1 VTGQRK
7 PKAKVDVHKL
17 VSRLNTESKT
27 LLEREIIAP
36 LLPGGR
42 IRTRLGGMIYEFK
55 LRVEFAGWG
64 HFRPINE
71 REAELLGEALP
82 WERGAYLEQF
92 PALRMILLWPDPDP
106 GRPGTWWATPF
117 NESDAHQRFA
127 FSADPLPVFLCDSTG
142 GAERFERVLARV
154 DGNVLWFDGPDALA
168 DPAHAEWLR
177 DAAAQPET
185 VERFLP
191 GLAGS
196 ERLALLYW
204 QIRQTELA
212 LAAQRRQS
220 AEAEHRRRTE
230 VERRRRAEARHQNR
244 EQQREWLRHEA
255 LRGHLEENLRHALA
269 KAGAT
274 LLSYSEI
281 PNAGGSPGQLVVEWS
296 ESGQRRRYRSTIDPR
311 MTVVSSGICLSGRDR
326 DFDLTSLVSVMTGS
340 PWC

>member
-7 PKAKVDVHKL
+7 PKPKVDVHKL

-55 LRVEFAGWG
+55 LRGEFVGWG

-71 REAELLGEALP
+71 REAELLSEALP

-92 PALRMILLWPDPDP
+92 PALRTILLWPDPGP
-106 GRPGTWWATPF
+106 GRPGTWWAMPF

-127 FSADPLPVFLCDSTG
+127 FSAEPLPVFLCHPTS

-154 DGNVLWFDGPDALA
+154 DGNILWFDGLDALA
-168 DPAHAEWLR
+168 DPMHAEWLR

-220 AEAEHRRRTE
+220 AEAE
-230 VERRRRAEARHQNR
+230 RRRRAEVRHQPR

-255 LRGHLEENLRHALA
+255 LRSHLEENLRHALA

-281 PNAGGSPGQLVVEWS
+281 PDAGGSPGQLIVEWS

-311 MTVVSSGICLSGRDR
+311 LTVVSSGICLSGRDR
-326 DFDLTSLVSVMTGS
+326 DFDLTSLVSVMTDS
-340 PWC
+340 PWR

>member
-1 VTGQRK
+1 MTGQRK
-7 PKAKVDVHKL
+7 PKPKVDVHKL
-17 VSRLNTESKT
+17 VSRLNVESKT

-55 LRVEFAGWG
+55 PRGEFAGWG

-71 REAELLGEALP
+71 REAELLSEALP

-92 PALRMILLWPDPDP
+92 PALRMILLWPDPAP

-127 FSADPLPVFLCDSTG
+127 FSAEPLPVFFCDPTS
-142 GAERFERVLARV
+142 GAERFERVLVRV

-168 DPAHAEWLR
+168 DPTHAEWLR
-177 DAAAQPET
+177 DAAVQ
-185 VERFLP
+185 VEAAEHFLP

-212 LAAQRRQS
+212 LAVQRRQS
-220 AEAEHRRRTE
+220 AEAERHRRAE
-230 VERRRRAEARHQNR
+230 VERRRRAEVRRQNR
-244 EQQREWLRHEA
+244 EQQREWLRQEA
-255 LRGHLEENLRHALA
+255 IRSHLEEHLRHALA

-326 DFDLTSLVSVMTGS
+326 DFDLTSLVSVMTDSSGR
-340 PWC
+340 

>member
-1 VTGQRK
+1 MTGQRK
-7 PKAKVDVHKL
+7 PKPKVDVHKL
-17 VSRLNTESKT
+17 ISRLNAESKT

-55 LRVEFAGWG
+55 LRGEFAGWG
-64 HFRPINE
+64 HFRPISE

-82 WERGAYLEQF
+82 WERGTYLEQF

-127 FSADPLPVFLCDSTG
+127 FSAEPLPIFLCDPTG

-154 DGNVLWFDGPDALA
+154 DGNILWFDGPDALA
-168 DPAHAEWLR
+168 DPTHAEWLR
-177 DAAAQPET
+177 DAAAQPGT

-191 GLAGS
+191 GLTGS

-212 LAAQRRQS
+212 LAVQRRRS

-230 VERRRRAEARHQNR
+230 VERSRRAEARRQNR

-255 LRGHLEENLRHALA
+255 LRSHLEENLRHALA

-281 PNAGGSPGQLVVEWS
+281 PGAGGSPGQLVVEWS

-340 PWC
+340 PWH